1 MSSNEFGHEC
11 SAFKYD
17 DVIHVKGDDKYL
29 ANILTDD
36 HYRKW
41 FNQVRGQGKIFIL
54 NKGRTGN
61 GGTTGFIN
69 YARRHCKGLIVSVPN
84 RSIVISKENEYDDL
98 CCVYGGA
105 ENIDK
110 NRNIKICTW
119 DKTDEVEGYNQF
131 GFENIDITDW
141 DVDARFWSGSLLV
154 VDEYHKL
161 IDDNNYRPVCA
172 KIVKTILTTKSNVVL
187 LSATPNYEFIEF
199 LRSFSGK
206 EVETYNVQYDD
217 QDTHRSYIPLVW
229 FERKEGYRTYDIVC
243 SLIEKSRNMKKEYK
257 EYPSKVGLAYNKL
270 ALFFNSVKDIT
281 NIVKDLPDSSDVEV
295 LCSKTEAHETDVPCY
310 SKEYN
315 PEKQIHF
322 MTKAYLTGMDIP
334 KKDRFWR
341 VAFIGGN
348 DVHYKAFSNKE
359 VKQGLGRFRGGYD
372 TTAFFTNGKVKDKM
386 GYGHM
391 KSMIESLGKEIQ
403 RRKKYAGD
411 AEYVK
416 DHLDEIVQTNLDY
429 LYYTSK
435 VESMDGWDCS
445 DAFEDM
451 MAVYPEYTVVK
462 SVLPKIKHYPR
473 KRNISF
479 KKYKEKRLMGVK
491 VPYIHGA
498 ICERFIDK
506 FGMGKFATITLNDIE
521 RLMKL
526 SDSVGDVDIDK
537 MSPKYKFDLLLGDGY
552 YRGSRLMS
560 VLDYLGEAPTKVD
573 SEGNT
578 ICDYSRLEEKVRDV
592 FGVFCIRQIGKE
604 SKLSSC
610 LFLCI
615 SENTVFHGKN
625 CEHTLIYKCVFSNST
640 EKHPNLIKVSKKI
653 SKPNKKTEAITD
665 YLESTTLFSLLETP
679 AFEKEKAFEIQKE
692 IFSKIL
698 ANPSLVSHFKDT
710 PDSKVVFD
718 RYKHHQTMISE
729 FYKDTTIAKVKY
741 HHKKEEM
748 EKIDCLIVDIDDS
761 ITYYEFQEL
770 YGIYEYTAY
779 PTISNTDG
787 DNWTKFRVI
796 IPLAQTLLIPN
807 DSLNV
812 LKTLRRMICKYED
825 KCHQLPSYINKEQW
839 EMRRHNKGMV
849 INISQHT
856 VDYLDALLKNLK
868 SYRGKFKKP
877 KGTSK
882 IERSEWWSMDKAI
895 EYYHENDK
903 DGERH
908 WMTFVIKNN
917 LSEEDCVE
925 FERWLS
931 SNHPEVLRKHW
942 NTHKRIVA

>member
-1 MSSNEFGHEC
+1 MSVNELGREYG
-11 SAFKYD
+11 AFKYD

-29 ANILTDD
+29 ANILTDR

-69 YARRHCKGLIVSVPN
+69 YAKKHCKGLIVSVPN
-84 RSIVISKENEYDDL
+84 RSIVISKENEYEDL

-105 ENIDK
+105 EYLDK

-119 DKTDEVEGYNQF
+119 DKTDEVEGYSLG
-131 GFENIDITDW
+131 GFEQIDITDW
-141 DVDARFWSGSLLV
+141 DADVRFWSGSLLV
-154 VDEYHKL
+154 IDEYHKL
-161 IDDNNYRPVCA
+161 VDDCNYREVCY
-172 KIVKTILTTKSNVVL
+172 KIVKTILTTNSNVVL
-187 LSATPNYEFIEF
+187 LTATPNYEFIDF
-199 LRSFSGK
+199 LRNFSGK

-217 QDTHRSYIPLVW
+217 EDIHHSYIPLAW

-243 SLIEKSRNMKKEYK
+243 SLIEKSRNRKTEY
-257 EYPSKVGLAYNKL
+257 EECPSKVGLANNKL

-281 NIVKDLPDSSDVEV
+281 NIVKNLPDTSDVEV
-295 LCSKTEAHETDVPCY
+295 LCSKTEAHESDVPCY

-315 PEKQIHF
+315 SEKQIHF
-322 MTKAYLTGMDIP
+322 MTKAYLTGMDVP

-348 DVHYKAFSNKE
+348 DAHYKSFSNKE

-372 TTAFFTNGKVKDKM
+372 STAFFTNGKVKDKW

-391 KSMIESLGKEIQ
+391 KSKIESLGKEIQ

-416 DHLDEIVQTNLDY
+416 DHLDEIVQMNLDY
-429 LYYTSK
+429 LYYTST
-435 VESMDGWDCS
+435 VESMDGWDDS
-445 DAFEDM
+445 DTFKDM
-451 MAVYPEYTVVK
+451 MSIYPEYTIVK
-462 SVLPKIKHYPR
+462 SVMPKPKQYPR

-479 KKYKEKRLMGVK
+479 KEYKEERLKGVK

-498 ICERFIDK
+498 LCERFIDK
-506 FGMGKFATITLNDIE
+506 FGMEKFETATLNVIE
-521 RLMKL
+521 RLMQLK
-526 SDSVGDVDIDK
+526 DSVGDVDIDN
-537 MSPKYKFDLLLGDGY
+537 MSPKYKFDLLLGDGF

-573 SEGNT
+573 SDGKFVY
-578 ICDYSRLEEKVRDV
+578 DYSILEEKIRDV

-610 LFLCI
+610 SFLCI
-615 SENTVFHGKN
+615 SENTVFHGN
-625 CEHTLIYKCVFSNST
+625 FREHGLIYKSVLSNST
-640 EKHPNLIKVSKKI
+640 IKHQNLIKVSKKI
-653 SKPNKKTEAITD
+653 TPFGKKTEAITD
-665 YLESTTLFSLLETP
+665 YLDSTQLYSVLETTDD
-679 AFEKEKAFEIQKE
+679 IQSE
-692 IFSKIL
+692 FFTAL
-698 ANPSLVSHFKDT
+698 FNNPSLILQFKKDEEWKKLFNEGELFDT
-710 PDSKVVFD
+710 VK
-718 RYKHHQTMISE
+718 KKQTMISE
-729 FYKDTTIAKVKY
+729 FYKDTTVAKVKY
-741 HHKKEEM
+741 PHKTEEM

-770 YGIYEYTAY
+770 YDIYEYTAY
-779 PTISNTDG
+779 PTISNTDC

-812 LKTLRRMICKYED
+812 LKTLRRMVCKYED
-825 KCHQLPSYINKEQW
+825 KCHQLPSFINKEQW
-839 EMRRHNKGMV
+839 EMRRHNEGGLV
-849 INISQHT
+849 DISQQT

-868 SYRGKFKKP
+868 SYSGKFKKP
-877 KGTSK
+877 KGTGK

-895 EYYHENDK
+895 SYYQENDK

-908 WMTFVIKNN
+908 WMTFIIKNN
-917 LSEEDCVE
+917 LSEEDCAE
-925 FERWLS
+925 FEKWLS
-931 SNHPEVLRKHW
+931 ANHPEVLRKHW